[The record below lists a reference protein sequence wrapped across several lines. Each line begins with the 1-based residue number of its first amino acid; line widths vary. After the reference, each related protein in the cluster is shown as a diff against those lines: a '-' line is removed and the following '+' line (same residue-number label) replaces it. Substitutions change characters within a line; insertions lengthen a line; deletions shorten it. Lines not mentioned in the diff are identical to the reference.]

1 MVKRLVT
8 LIIMGSLV
16 VGPVGIA
23 VASEHDFE
31 TKGFH
36 DVPTRALGYIFYP
49 FGWALDTFIAK
60 PLTYLVCLSPDIT
73 GCTSH
78 DRSSI
83 GLDDV
88 DVIPEVPDE

>member
-31 TKGFH
+31 NKGYYDH
-36 DVPTRALGYIFYP
+36 PVRVLGYIFHP
-49 FGWALDTFIAK
+49 LGWAADTFIAK
-60 PLTYLVCLSPDIT
+60 PLTTLLCVSPNIT

-78 DRSSI
+78 ERSSL
-83 GLDDV
+83 GLDAV
-88 DVIPEVPDE
+88 DVIPEVSDE

>member
-31 TKGFH
+31 TKGFY
-36 DVPTRALGYIFYP
+36 DTPSRVLGYIFYP
-49 FGWALDTFIAK
+49 LGWAADVLIAK
-60 PLTYLVCLSPDIT
+60 PLTHLVCLSPNIT

-78 DRSSI
+78 ERRSL
-83 GLDDV
+83 GMDDV